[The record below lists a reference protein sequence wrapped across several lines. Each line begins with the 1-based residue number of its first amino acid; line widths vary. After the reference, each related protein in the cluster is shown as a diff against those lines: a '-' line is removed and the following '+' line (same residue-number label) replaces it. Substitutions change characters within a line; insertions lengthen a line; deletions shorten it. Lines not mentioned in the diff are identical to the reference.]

1 MKTDRE
7 LQHDVIE
14 ELEWE
19 PSVDAS
25 KIGVTADH
33 GVVTLVGEVE
43 TFSEKSEA
51 EKAVKRVAGVQ
62 GLANELDVRVDEA
75 RPPHDPDIAQRALS
89 AIDWNVAVPKGR
101 VKVLVSQGWLTLE
114 GDVEW
119 MYQRRAAEDSVR
131 ALNGV
136 RGITNNLVVRPRVQ
150 ASEVK
155 HKIQAALRR
164 NAELDAQC
172 IIVDTNG
179 GKVLLR
185 GTVRSWAEH
194 EDAINAAWAAPG
206 VTKVEDLLA
215 IRP

>member
-14 ELEWE
+14 ELEWQ

-25 KIGVTADH
+25 KIGVTTDH
-33 GVVTLVGEVE
+33 GVVTLVGEVD
-43 TFSEKSEA
+43 TYSEKFEA

-62 GLANELDVRVDEA
+62 ALANDLDVKVDDA

-101 VKVLVSQGWLTLE
+101 VKVMVAQGWITLE
-114 GDVEW
+114 GEVEW
-119 MYQRRAAEDSVR
+119 MYQKRAAEDSVR
-131 ALNGV
+131 SLTGV
-136 RGITNNLVVRPRVQ
+136 RGITNNVIVRPRVQ

-155 HKIQAALRR
+155 HKIEAALRR
-164 NAELDAQC
+164 NAELDAQQ
-172 IIVDTNG
+172 ISVDTQG
-179 GKVLLR
+179 GKVVLR
-185 GTVRSWAEH
+185 GVVRSWAEH
-194 EDAINAAWAAPG
+194 EDALGAAWAAPG

>member
-7 LQHDVIE
+7 LQHDVID

-19 PSVDAS
+19 PAVDAS

-33 GVVTLVGEVE
+33 GVVTLVGEVGNY
-43 TFSEKSEA
+43 SERFEA
-51 EKAVKRVAGVQ
+51 EKAVRRVAGVQ
-62 GLANELDVRVDEA
+62 GLANDLDVRVDEV

-89 AIDWNVAVPKGR
+89 AIDWNVAIPKGS
-101 VKVLVSQGWLTLE
+101 VKVMLSQGWLTLE
-114 GDVEW
+114 GQVEW
-119 MYQRRAAEDSVR
+119 MYQKRAAEDAVR
-131 ALNGV
+131 SLNGV
-136 RGITNNLVVRPRVQ
+136 RGITNNIVVKPRVQ

-164 NAELDAQC
+164 NAELDAES
-172 IIVDTNG
+172 ILVETNA
-179 GKVLLR
+179 GKVILR

-194 EDAINAAWAAPG
+194 EDAIDAAWAAPG

>member
-19 PSVDAS
+19 PRVHAE

-43 TFSEKSEA
+43 SYAERFEA

-62 GLANELDVRVDEA
+62 GLANDLDVQVDEV
-75 RPPHDPDIAQRALS
+75 RPPHDPDIAQHALS
-89 AIDWNVAVPKGR
+89 AIDWNVAVPKGS
-101 VKVLVSQGWLTLE
+101 VKVLVAKGWITLE
-114 GDVEW
+114 GQVEW
-119 MYQRRAAEDSVR
+119 MYQKRTAEDAVR
-131 ALNGV
+131 SLTGV
-136 RGITNNLVVRPRVQ
+136 RGITNNILVKPRVQ

-155 HKIQAALRR
+155 HKIQAAMRR
-164 NAELDAQC
+164 NAELDAEN
-172 IIVDTNG
+172 IAVDTDG
-179 GKVLLR
+179 GKVVLS

-194 EDAINAAWAAPG
+194 EDAIDAAWAAPG
-206 VTKVEDLLA
+206 VVKVEDLLA

>member
-7 LQHDVIE
+7 LQHDVID

-33 GVVTLVGEVE
+33 GVVTLVGEVKSY
-43 TFSEKSEA
+43 SEKFEA
-51 EKAVKRVAGVQ
+51 EKAVKRVCGVQ
-62 GLANELDVRVDEA
+62 GLANDLDVGVDEI

-89 AIDWNVAVPKGR
+89 AIDWNVAIPKGR

-114 GDVEW
+114 GEVEW
-119 MYQRRAAEDSVR
+119 MYQKRAAEDSVR
-131 ALNGV
+131 NLNGV
-136 RGITNNLVVRPRVQ
+136 RGITNNLAVRPHVQ

-164 NAELDAQC
+164 NAELDAEN
-172 IIVDTNG
+172 ITVDANG
-179 GKVLLR
+179 GKIILR

-194 EDAINAAWAAPG
+194 EDAIDAAWAAPG

-215 IRP
+215 IRT